1 MSRAKISTFLKRMTS
16 GVILTAIV
24 ATSYIQPVFA
34 TESLIDLIQKGHLSN
49 YIPGD
54 VCTGQNS
61 PVGSVLTD
69 SELPT
74 DIGASIE
81 KFKPMYEAAAKE
93 AGIPWQML
101 AGVHYREN
109 TFAEDA
115 DLQAGNPFKGD
126 KPRYSS
132 SYAKYGYPNNLQDSM
147 NIAAKVIQDDAQS
160 KNLPIYRKKIDVAN
174 INIEQIKDTLY
185 SYNGRAGVYA
195 QEAAKLGFDPATQPY
210 EGSPYVMSRYDA
222 KHTDMKII
230 TEDFGP
236 ANGID
241 KRFGAFTIYFLI
253 GGPADGD
260 SAAVGRGDCGGAG
273 GGVGGTFDEIIK
285 SYAWPDYHPP
295 LFVTMKDGYREAVAA
310 AKLNREY
317 IGGTIYEAIDCGG
330 FVTRV
335 MRNSGTDKNYN
346 AYNGNTIY
354 QKRYMDDHPELY
366 LKVPDV
372 NDNTGTKNLR
382 KGDIAMNA
390 THTYIYVDKI
400 EGFNGNSASASWD
413 ERAPMASPAY
423 GFSDFTWYRYK
434 QPSTGGS
441 SKPL

>member
-1 MSRAKISTFLKRMTS
+1 MARAKISTFLKRMTS
-16 GVILTAIV
+16 GAILTAIV

-34 TESLIDLIQKGHLSN
+34 TDSLIDLIQKGHLSN

-54 VCTGQNS
+54 VCTGQNTG
-61 PVGSVLTD
+61 VGSVLTD
-69 SELPT
+69 SELPN
-74 DIGASIE
+74 DIVASIE

-93 AGIPWQML
+93 ADIPWQML

-109 TFAEDA
+109 SFAENK
-115 DLQAGNPFKGD
+115 DLQAGNPFGG
-126 KPRYSS
+126 PYSQQS
-132 SYAKYGYPNNLQDSM
+132 TSYATFGYPKDLQASM
-147 NIAAKVIQDDAQS
+147 VIAAKELQNKAEKTTIAH
-160 KNLPIYRKKIDVAN
+160 KRIATAAIDIAL
-174 INIEQIKDTLY
+174 IKDTFF

-195 QEAAKLGFDPATQPY
+195 QQAATLGFDPATQPY
-210 EGSPYVMSRYDA
+210 EGSPYVMNRYDA
-222 KHTDMKII
+222 KHTDMGII
-230 TEDFGP
+230 TTDGGRMD
-236 ANGID
+236 GID

-260 SAAVGRGDCGGAG
+260 SAAVGRGDCGGTG

-354 QKRYMDDHPELY
+354 QKRYMDEHPELY
-366 LKVPDV
+366 EKVPDV
-372 NDNTGTKNLR
+372 NNTTGTKNLR

-423 GFSDFTWYRYK
+423 GFSEFTWYRYK
-434 QPSTGGS
+434 QPSTGGNN
-441 SKPL
+441 KPL